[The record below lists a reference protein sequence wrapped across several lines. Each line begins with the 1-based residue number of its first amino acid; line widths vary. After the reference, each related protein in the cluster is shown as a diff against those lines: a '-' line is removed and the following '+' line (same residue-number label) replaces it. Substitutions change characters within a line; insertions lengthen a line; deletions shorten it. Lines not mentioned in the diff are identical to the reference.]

1 MQTQGRVIL
10 DLRGLLL
17 HSYYSGTPLDYV
29 FTEKGEKKPK
39 AEHGIDQFIRLYLQ
53 PILDNVAPI
62 DIIAVQEG
70 QGSNSR
76 RRSWLAKYKERP
88 SQDSDSDIVQQELE
102 RLYNYARKLLLSL
115 GCMIVKTPYCEADDT
130 IAYLVERLKGGKII
144 HTVDNDLLQLVKP
157 GSREVVV
164 IVKGKL
170 AESYKGMPLSQYNAV
185 RVFKSICGDSSDGY
199 IGVRGVG
206 EKAWEGLVEAYGLD
220 GVIELEQIVKSE
232 SFSELEKVIAETGD
246 KTLQKLY
253 EQRSEWS
260 TAYKLASLH
269 PEWCETN
276 YGDKVIRPKWEKRV
290 PTMERLRDALEP
302 LGLSYWLEEFKKYT
316 VQQWLLDAPRYARTK
331 KDQLIGAMRKSRF
344 IAFDYESYDA
354 LQFEGFQQ
362 AKRGGGYVDVL
373 NQKITGCSF
382 AFGDNL
388 QFCFYQPIKHR
399 DTYNCKL
406 DDLKDMFGSLEG
418 KDLVAHNAMFEMTV
432 SKTNMALEFPHLY
445 DTYVMGNYVDE
456 NQRHGLK
463 MLSKQ
468 WLNYNQTNYSD
479 VVPSGKDMR
488 DVSGEEVLQYGCDDS
503 IVTAHLGVLFKTIM
517 ECEQTWDFYE
527 ENEIYFEKAM
537 LDGFIKGIPLDY
549 DRLKELEGAD
559 QELYNQTDA
568 EMRGLLEQHCSSIND
583 DGFNTLWVEI
593 EMFERKSLAEKEKSP
608 SEIEEILATKK
619 AELYPLCKYN
629 PISPPVMEAKK
640 THIAQ
645 IAKALNL
652 PSIRSLKD
660 EWIQTYWNGIQ
671 EQVKE
676 GASATEE
683 QLEFVRLVHT
693 AVTEGTEDAAL
704 VLEGWMNSFVARD
717 KSLWSGDQLS
727 ARSPKQMAELFYGK
741 MGLPILVRNSSI
753 KGKKTKREL
762 YELEGA
768 PSTNENA
775 IRTWLTELDKDDWR
789 YRVLECVLTLRAI
802 NTRFSLYYR
811 PYPLWKSPVDQ
822 RIHPQ
827 IKNCGTIT
835 KRPSGT
841 SPNVLQ
847 VSKTKDEGHTR
858 GVFLP
863 QSADQPDAEPE
874 LVVSIDFV
882 QQELVLMAGES
893 GDANLRACYTGPME
907 TRRDVHTSTG
917 LTIYKVRN
925 PHSALV
931 DYSQFLK
938 MAKDEDGTYEENKV
952 PDLTRRPY
960 VIRKVYAKRTNF
972 LASYGGGASGLAR
985 KLIVPKDVAE
995 EFLDSFFGSY
1005 PKVKDYQERCA
1016 RQALRHGFVTTC
1028 FGNRRHL
1035 YMIHDKNKAI
1045 AKSAERQAGNYPI
1058 QGGAADV
1065 LKIVLREFVK
1075 REVAKKTGCTL
1086 YAPIYDEL
1094 VLSCPVSKVFMLVD
1108 MLADIMEMELPGLNI
1123 RLDTSVSIGL
1133 NWGAQIEIGSRPTEE
1148 TVNKTIAKIF
1158 GKPNDVHASN

>member
-1 MQTQGRVIL
+1 MVTQGRVIL

-29 FTEKGEKKPK
+29 FTEKGDRRPK
-39 AEHGIDQFIRLYLQ
+39 AEHGIDQFIRLYMQ
-53 PILDNVAPI
+53 PILENNSPI

-76 RRSWLAKYKERP
+76 RRAWLSKYKERP
-88 SQDSDSDIVQQELE
+88 SQDEESEIVQQELE
-102 RLYNYARKLLLSL
+102 RLYNYARKLLLGL
-115 GCMIVKTPYCEADDT
+115 GCMMVKTPYAEADDT

-144 HTVDNDLLQLVKP
+144 HTVDNDLLQLVRP
-157 GSREVVV
+157 NDNSVAV
-164 IVKGKL
+164 IVKGKF
-170 AESYKGMPLSQYNAV
+170 STQYKGMALQPHNPV
-185 RVFKSICGDSSDGY
+185 RMYKSICGDSSDGY
-199 IGVRGVG
+199 VGVRGVG
-206 EKAWEGLVEAYGLD
+206 DKAWEQLVENYGLD
-220 GVIELEQIVKSE
+220 GIAELEEIVKHE
-232 SFSELEKVIAETGD
+232 NFSKLEEVINETGD

-290 PTMERLRDALEP
+290 PTIERLREALEP
-302 LGLSYWLEEFKKYT
+302 LGLSYWVEQFKKFT
-316 VQQWLLDAPRYARTK
+316 TESWLLDANRYARTK
-331 KDQLIGAMRKSRF
+331 KEQLVGAMRKSRF

-354 LQFEGFQQ
+354 LKHPGFQE

-388 QFCFYQPIKHR
+388 QFCFYMPIKHR

-418 KDLVAHNAMFEMTV
+418 RDLIAHNAMFEMSV
-432 SKTNMALEFPHLY
+432 SKTNMELEFPYLY
-445 DTYVMGNYVDE
+445 DTLIMSNYVDE
-456 NQRHGLK
+456 NTQHGLK
-463 MLSKQ
+463 FLSKH

-479 VVPSGKDMR
+479 IVPAEKDMR
-488 DVSGEEVLQYGCDDS
+488 DVSGSEVLQYGCDDS
-503 IVTAHLGVLFKTIM
+503 IVTAHMAVLFKTIM

-537 LDGFIKGIPLDY
+537 LDGFIKGIPMDY
-549 DRLKELEGAD
+549 TRLKELQDED
-559 QELYNQTDA
+559 QALYDKTDA
-568 EMRGLLEQHCSSIND
+568 EMRALLEQHCSEINE
-583 DGFNTLWVEI
+583 DGFNRLWVEI
-593 EMFERKSLAEKEKSP
+593 EMFEQKSLAEKEKSA
-608 SEIEEILATKK
+608 EEIAEILHEKK
-619 AELYPLCKYN
+619 TTLRPLCKYN
-629 PISPPVMEAKK
+629 PIRPPIMEAKK
-640 THIAQ
+640 THIVQ

-652 PSIRSLKD
+652 PAIRSLKQ
-660 EWIQTYWNGIQ
+660 EWIQTYWKGIHAQ
-671 EQVKE
+671 LEE
-676 GASATEE
+676 GATASEE
-683 QLEFVRLVHT
+683 QLQFVDLLHT
-693 AVTEGTEDAAL
+693 AVMEGNEDAAL
-704 VLEGWMNSFVARD
+704 TLEGWMNNFVAND

-753 KGKKTKREL
+753 KGKKTKREVF
-762 YELEGA
+762 ELEGA

-789 YRVLECVLTLRAI
+789 YRVLDCVLTLRGI

-811 PYPLWKSPVDQ
+811 PYPLWKSPVDE

-827 IKNCGTIT
+827 IRNFGTVT
-835 KRPSGT
+835 GRPSGT

-863 QSADQPDAEPE
+863 QSADKTGVEPE
-874 LVVSIDFV
+874 VIVSIDFV
-882 QQELVLMAGES
+882 QQELVILAGES
-893 GDANLRACYTGPME
+893 GDENLRACYTGPME
-907 TRRDVHTSTG
+907 TRKDVHTSTA
-917 LTIYKVRN
+917 LTIFKIRN
-925 PHSALV
+925 PHHAPV
-931 DYSQFLK
+931 DYGVFIK
-938 MAKDEDGTYEENKV
+938 MAKDENKQYEENTV
-952 PDLTRRPY
+952 SDLTKRPY
-960 VIRKVYAKRTNF
+960 DIRKVYAKRTNF
-972 LASYGGGASGLAR
+972 LASYGGGPSGLAR
-985 KLIVPKDVAE
+985 KLIVPKDVAT

-1016 RQALRHGFVTTC
+1016 RQAIRHGFVTTC
-1028 FGNRRHL
+1028 FGTRRHL
-1035 YMIHDKNKAI
+1035 YMIHDKNKAV
-1045 AKSAERQAGNYPI
+1045 AKSAERQAGNMPI
-1058 QGGAADV
+1058 QGGAANV
-1065 LKIVLREFVK
+1065 LKIVMREFVK
-1075 REVAKKTGCTL
+1075 RDVARKTGCTL

-1094 VLSCPVSKVFMLVD
+1094 VLSCPISMVYELIE

-1123 RLDTSVSIGL
+1123 KLDTSVSIGK
-1133 NWGAQIEIGSRPTEE
+1133 NWGEQIEIGSRPSKEKVE
-1148 TVNKTIAKIF
+1148 KTIQKIF
-1158 GKPNDVHASN
+1158 EEQSQEAA